1 MKRAFPTLVVSA
13 AAIALV
19 GGSALAQSAQ
29 PIASD
34 EQGALEAP
42 EYWDC
47 DRIRPE

>member
-42 EYWDC
+42 EY
-47 DRIRPE
+47 